1 MMTVLITGASS
12 GIGAGLAKSF
22 AADGHLVIA
31 CGRDASRLAALQQL
45 SPNIS
50 VRLFDM
56 TDRDACRQALTGCF
70 ADLIILC
77 AGTCEYLDH
86 GQVDAALVER
96 VMATNFLGPVNCLA
110 ALQTQLEA
118 GDRVVLVSSMAHWL
132 PFPRAEAYGASK
144 AALSWFANSLRLDWE
159 SKGDGALMNI
169 AIIGSGIAGLTC
181 AWRLAG
187 HHQVTLFEAGA
198 TPGGHTAT
206 VDVATPQGTW
216 AIDTGF
222 IVYND
227 RTYPRFMGLL
237 SELGIAGQKTQM
249 SFSVHN
255 PASGLEYNGHSLTS
269 LFAQRR
275 NLLKPAF
282 WGLLSEIVRFNRLAK
297 LALTEAL
304 DPGATL
310 ESFLTRHR
318 FSPFFA
324 RHYILPMGAAIW
336 SSSLQEM
343 RRFPLPLFL
352 RFFENHGLLDIRDR
366 PQWYVVPGGSREYV
380 RALLARL
387 GDRLDLR
394 LNAPVQQVDRH
405 PAGVTLRLASGEA
418 HFDQVI
424 FACHSA
430 QALAMLAAP
439 TDSER
444 EVLGDIGWQR
454 NEVVLHSDPRW
465 LPERQRAW
473 ASWNYRLSDGDRAR
487 ACVTYNMNILQGLPA
502 GAPLFCVTLNPDAP
516 VDDRYVWQRF
526 VYEHPLF
533 NPQSWSAQL
542 RREEINGQQRSWYC
556 GAYWYNGFHEDGV
569 RSALDVVQG
578 IAVAEGN

>member
-1 MMTVLITGASS
+1 M
-12 GIGAGLAKSF
+12 K
-22 AADGHLVIA
+22 
-31 CGRDASRLAALQQL
+31 
-45 SPNIS
+45 
-50 VRLFDM
+50 
-56 TDRDACRQALTGCF
+56 
-70 ADLIILC
+70 
-77 AGTCEYLDH
+77 
-86 GQVDAALVER
+86 
-96 VMATNFLGPVNCLA
+96 
-110 ALQTQLEA
+110 
-118 GDRVVLVSSMAHWL
+118 
-132 PFPRAEAYGASK
+132 
-144 AALSWFANSLRLDWE
+144 
-159 SKGDGALMNI
+159 I

-181 AWRLAG
+181 AWRLAAQ
-187 HHQVTLFEAGA
+187 HQVTLFEAA
-198 TPGGHTAT
+198 STPGGHTAT
-206 VDVATPQGTW
+206 VDIATPQGTW

-227 RTYPRFMGLL
+227 RTYPHFIGLL
-237 SELGIAGQKTQM
+237 SELGIRGQKTQM

-255 PASGLEYNGHSLTS
+255 PQSGLEYNGHSLSS

-282 WGLLSEIVRFNRLAK
+282 WGLLREIVRFNRLAK
-297 LALTEAL
+297 QALGGAF
-304 DPGATL
+304 DPAATL
-310 ESFLTRHR
+310 QTFLERHR

-343 RRFPLPLFL
+343 RRFPLALFL
-352 RFFENHGLLDIRDR
+352 RFFDNHGLLDIRQR

-380 RALLARL
+380 RALLVRS
-387 GDRLDLR
+387 GDRLSLR
-394 LNAPVQQVDRH
+394 LNTPVQNVIRGQD
-405 PAGVTLRLASGEA
+405 GVTLQLATGEE
-418 HFDQVI
+418 HFDQAI

-430 QALAMLAAP
+430 DALAMLAEP
-439 TDSER
+439 TVAER
-444 EVLGDIGWQR
+444 EILGDIGWQR

-465 LPERQRAW
+465 LPVRKRAW
-473 ASWNYRLSDGDRAR
+473 ASWNYRLNDGDRAR

-516 VDDRYVWQRF
+516 VDDRFVWQRF

-578 IAVAEGN
+578 IAAAEDN